1 MSISIMSI
9 DTQQMVNVLTAAGI
23 PQVHAGA
30 IASVI
35 ATTTERHHAFTTET
49 LCSKSDL
56 DHAIAPLHAA
66 IEGLKMRMDAL
77 KKTMATKADLA
88 NVEKRITLRV
98 VRVIVLA
105 QLLPDLLQ
113 RLSIA

>member
-9 DTQQMVNVLTAAGI
+9 DTQQMVNMLTAAGI
-23 PQVHAGA
+23 PHVHAGA

-56 DHAIAPLHAA
+56 DHAITPLQAA
-66 IEGLKMRMDAL
+66 IEGLKVQMDAL
-77 KKTMATKADLA
+77 EKTMASKADLA
-88 NVEKRITLRV
+88 NVEKRITLWV
-98 VRVIVLA
+98 VGVIVLA

-113 RLSIA
+113 RLGIS